1 MLKLAATLLVLMTLA
16 LPACSGTS
24 QSAPGSAA
32 PAVAV
37 PAASPPAEIAPAPA
51 VAPAPTPM
59 PTPVADRVDSAGDK
73 LAGGLHV
80 KNGVDYGCE
89 RDADCEVKNVGNCCG
104 YYPACVNTRSPTFP
118 EQVKAQCAAD
128 GVSSVCGFP
137 EIGGCQCV
145 EGRCESLPGPGGA
158 QLQ

>member
-1 MLKLAATLLVLMTLA
+1 MRTLAATLLVLVSFA
-16 LPACSGTS
+16 LIACGGAS
-24 QSAPGSAA
+24 QGSPGATA
-32 PAVAV
+32 PAAAV
-37 PAASPPAEIAPAPA
+37 PAESPPAEAAPAPA
-51 VAPAPTPM
+51 VAPAPTPS
-59 PTPVADRVDSAGDK
+59 PVADSVAPPAGK
-73 LAGGLHV
+73 PAGAQLHV
-80 KNGVDYGCE
+80 KNGIDYGCE

-104 YYPACVNTRSPTFP
+104 YYPACVNTRSATFP

-128 GVSSVCGFP
+128 GMSSVCGFP